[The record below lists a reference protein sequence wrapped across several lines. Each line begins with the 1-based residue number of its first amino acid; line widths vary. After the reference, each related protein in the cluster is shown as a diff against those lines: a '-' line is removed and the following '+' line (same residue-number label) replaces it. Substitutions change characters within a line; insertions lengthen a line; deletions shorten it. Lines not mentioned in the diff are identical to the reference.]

1 MAQQRWAVARSG
13 GVDVVAGVLR
23 GLAEEVGDGTEATAC
38 SGEVKA
44 RRSDGMAPQRGGGV

>member
-23 GLAEEVGDGTEATAC
+23 GLAEEVGDGTETTAC
-38 SGEVKA
+38 TSEVKA